1 MIQAFFIVWYSTII
15 QKESNR
21 YSTNRFHVRW
31 CGIDVW
37 HNGFL
42 SKFCHTV
49 QGRDQFFQTV
59 FFLRGRVR
67 LNAGKHPGWWGWG
80 QMLHVQ
86 FHQLHDLFRRQARG
100 KIRRQRV
107 QTLPRGPRSRVHCN
121 NTKLQS
127 VTKLQSCK
135 VTSAR
140 CSVKVEFNRVQQRQK
155 ELEAKHQHI
164 NTSTLAARM
173 HQHTKY
179 TRETATNPTHKNPS
193 SLPAAMVPCCCST
206 RGRFNRLYWPS
217 SSRSTF

>member
-1 MIQAFFIVWYSTII
+1 MPAPKSDPSLFHSLVLNHHP
-15 QKESNR
+15 KESNR

-31 CGIDVW
+31 GGIDVW

-42 SKFCHTV
+42 SKFRHTV

-121 NTKLQS
+121 TKLQS
-127 VTKLQSCK
+127 VQSCK
-135 VTSAR
+135 VYKVAKLQSYSAR
-140 CSVKVEFNRVQQRQK
+140 CKVAKLQCEVQRKGRIQPSSTKAEGVRSK
-155 ELEAKHQHI
+155 TSTHQHI
-164 NTSTLAARM
+164 NTST
-173 HQHTKY
+173 
-179 TRETATNPTHKNPS
+179 
-193 SLPAAMVPCCCST
+193 
-206 RGRFNRLYWPS
+206 
-217 SSRSTF
+217 